1 MVRALVALAALSVC
15 LGAVVAYAK
24 TRSEKRQDE
33 RRLLHPR
40 FLEAPQAVTAA
51 AEPQLRFHV
60 PPRPGRERP
69 ASPARPG
76 APAEPP
82 SPRRFQCRLDGGEW
96 RACGSPH
103 RLASL
108 GLGEH
113 SFSIRALARDGLPG
127 PVAVH
132 SWRQVEPG
140 FAPVPAP
147 LAEPVDPRPFAIEAR
162 ADQITDLHPGDP
174 AQPLRVVV
182 RNPNPV
188 PIEVVSLS
196 VGVASDHPNCA
207 AENFATT
214 PSSASPAAPLTV
226 PAGGAASLPSATVSA
241 PAIAML
247 NLPVNQ
253 DACRDA
259 AIPLVFSGEARG

>member
-1 MVRALVALAALSVC
+1 MVALAALSVC

-24 TRSEKRQDE
+24 TRPEKHRDE
-33 RRLLHPR
+33 RLLLHPR
-40 FLEAPQAVTAA
+40 FLEAPEAVTTA
-51 AEPQLRFHV
+51 AEPQFRFHV

-69 ASPARPG
+69 GPPARSG
-76 APAEPP
+76 APAEAPP
-82 SPRRFQCRLDGGEW
+82 PRRFQCRLDGGEW
-96 RACGSPH
+96 RACSSPH

-113 SFSIRALARDGLPG
+113 SLSVRALTRDGLPG
-127 PVAVH
+127 PVASY
-132 SWRQVEPG
+132 SWRRVERP
-140 FAPVPAP
+140 PAP
-147 LAEPVDPRPFAIEAR
+147 QPQTQSEPVDPKPFAIEAR
-162 ADQITDLHPGDP
+162 ADRLTDLHPGDP
-174 AQPLRVVV
+174 PQQLPVLV

-188 PIEVVSLS
+188 PIEVVGLT
-196 VGVASDHPNCA
+196 VAIADDPPSCA

-226 PAGGAASLPSATVSA
+226 PAGGSASLPSATVSA

-253 DACRDA
+253 DACRGA